1 MVIHAL
7 KLYRFHEV
15 ARRKLIRFEELETWR
30 SRRWLLKIIES
41 SSKPDHYLGRARAFF
56 WRALISISSDTYLEK
71 EAEVSFDR
79 FSSSIFLFSF
89 RTNFSFHPFDVLRKE
104 SQLSHDH
111 RRLNVWRDTRKRNP
125 PSHKFDSEERI
136 PREHWRSLARSLQVS
151 GLSLSPSLAS
161 VSLVPPVCRR
171 RKGKSSG
178 WMTRSPKM
186 TGTRLGGAGGETPI
200 SRPHLTQ
207 TFGRP
212 APLPSFFPLRLPICL
227 PVNTRCIQLTRWP
240 APTPV

>member
-30 SRRWLLKIIES
+30 SRRWLLRIIES

-111 RRLNVWRDTRKRNP
+111 RRLNGIRENEAHLHT
-125 PSHKFDSEERI
+125 SSI
-136 PREHWRSLARSLQVS
+136 PRREYHASIGDRSLQVS

-161 VSLVPPVCRR
+161 VSLVPLVCRR